1 MNDVQQKF
9 GIDSSVVFRFSIP
22 QLQMMIDTLNIP
34 EHFIFC
40 GHRSNGIEAL
50 TVSLHR
56 LACPIRFA
64 DLSIIYDLLPS
75 HLSQIFAGFM
85 LWIYDTFGD
94 LVRSFQN
101 PWTTER
107 HWLELFSSNLEAKGC
122 PLKDTF
128 GFIDGTHI
136 EVCRP
141 VRDQRS
147 FYCGHH
153 RCHCFK
159 CLVAQLP
166 NGILLSFGPFN
177 GSQHDSSQAEVVAI
191 GSLLATHCAFPDR
204 SFLLYADSGFA
215 IGEQLITPF

>member
-1 MNDVQQKF
+1 
-9 GIDSSVVFRFSIP
+9 
-22 QLQMMIDTLNIP
+22 
-34 EHFIFC
+34 
-40 GHRSNGIEAL
+40 
-50 TVSLHR
+50 
-56 LACPIRFA
+56 
-64 DLSIIYDLLPS
+64 
-75 HLSQIFAGFM
+75 M
-85 LWIYDTFGD
+85 LWIYDNFGD

-107 HWLELFSSNLEAKGC
+107 YWLELFSSKLEAQGC

-159 CLVAQLP
+159 CLVIQLP

-177 GSQHDSSQAEVVAI
+177 GSQHDSSQAEVTAI

-204 SFLLYADSGFA
+204 SFVLYADSGFA
-215 IGEQLITPF
+215 IGEQLITPFRRRLDHTVEEAAWNSEMSRHRISVEWGIGRCKNLFQMMTNKVGLP

>member
-1 MNDVQQKF
+1 MNSLTFMQSLLNNEMAIHLKATEVLSNSMNDYEAIQSASDSSSSDKEELLYLTLLKQAMLANTDQELVSLTVAAYRDIMRVVRPYQAHLRSDSGSNRIRSMNDVQQKF
-9 GIDSSVVFRFSIP
+9 GIDSSVVLKFTIL

-107 HWLELFSSNLEAKGC
+107 HWLE
-122 PLKDTF
+122 
-128 GFIDGTHI
+128 
-136 EVCRP
+136 
-141 VRDQRS
+141 
-147 FYCGHH
+147 
-153 RCHCFK
+153 
-159 CLVAQLP
+159 
-166 NGILLSFGPFN
+166 
-177 GSQHDSSQAEVVAI
+177 
-191 GSLLATHCAFPDR
+191 
-204 SFLLYADSGFA
+204 
-215 IGEQLITPF
+215 